1 MTSDTIP
8 NATNGAE
15 DVDKVTFGP
24 SGPNRDTLELLVTQG
39 HFKTSV
45 GAFQAA
51 AMLALRKGLD
61 PNSAPGSAG
70 TMWNRGSV
78 NQQVLEFLTWYLPTT
93 TPVRVLEQL
102 GNAGTA
108 FIAERVRAG
117 VYSLSDIFELP
128 QVDLD

>member
-1 MTSDTIP
+1 MTSQSIP
-8 NATNGAE
+8 SGPTEGNDA
-15 DVDKVTFGP
+15 DKVTFGP
-24 SGPNRDTLELLVTQG
+24 SASNRDTLEMLVTQG

-61 PNSAPGSAG
+61 PNVAPTSAG

-78 NQQVLEFLTWYLPTT
+78 NQQVLEFLTWYLPTA
-93 TPVRVLEQL
+93 TPVRALEQL

-108 FIAERVRAG
+108 FIAERVRTG
-117 VYSLSDIFELP
+117 VYGLSDLFELA

>member
-1 MTSDTIP
+1 MTLE
-8 NATNGAE
+8 TNLSQQADNDE
-15 DVDKVTFGP
+15 SDKVTFGP
-24 SGPNRDTLELLVTQG
+24 SGSNKDILEMLVSQG

-61 PNSAPGSAG
+61 PSSAPASAG

-78 NQQVLEFLTWYLPTT
+78 NQQVLEFLTWYLPTS

-108 FIAERVRAG
+108 FIADRVRTG
-117 VYSLSDIFELP
+117 VYNLSDIFELP
-128 QVDLD
+128 HSDLE